1 LQKSYE
7 RYSSEVLDA
16 ASAPVRLQILKLL
29 TSQGPLPYTE
39 IMTEAKLDPVRD
51 AGKFVYHLKTLRK
64 AGLVTVEKGT
74 KKYSI
79 TELGGIIVEFSRDL
93 EEYAAVKKGRLFVR
107 TSKMAI
113 EEFDRTRIAKSL
125 VTEAGMPQ
133 ALANEVSSEAE
144 ERLLRF
150 GTTYITAPLIRELVN
165 TILVER
171 KLEEYRHRLTR
182 LGLPVND
189 VTSLIR
195 EAGQKHLDSG
205 WVEQS
210 SGTRVTEEYVLL
222 YAMPKPLADA
232 HLSGVIHL
240 EETGSW
246 VLKPSQMF
254 HDPRPFLKEGLP
266 GSEPPSSFEAALA
279 ALTKLVRICESEVS
293 REQILTTIN
302 FYLAPF
308 IRDLE
313 EDRITEAV
321 TLFLSGLNWDG
332 YSNTV
337 PSRVTLGV
345 SNELPGNL
353 RGVAALGPG
362 GRNYGTYDELTGE
375 ASKLSRVIIT
385 ASSRVSTRTPLVNP
399 SIILNI
405 SKDKAQHPETAE
417 SEAFESSSR
426 FSTPNYLIQD
436 TNNPLIISSEGCVF
450 QSGSDKDWLAR
461 GAIVGT
467 VLLNTPRA
475 AYQGARRDEKF
486 LAAIRQGALDAV
498 KALELRRSSI
508 EQRMKEGLLPLLSWQ
523 PDGQAYYGSN
533 PVTAELGLTGL
544 GEAVKYHTQSEL
556 GGRQTTSL
564 LKRIYETVKQAAEE
578 SETPQ
583 LKVRVG
589 LHPSPEAASR
599 LAGIDSE
606 KFGFSTLIYQGS
618 KKYPYYTDVPA
629 MPLDQK
635 ASLAT
640 RASLEAEVQS
650 LFDGGSLL
658 PVRLGPKADPSRLA
672 RVMGQLAE
680 SRVRYLTFAGI
691 LSSCHRCHHTSTG
704 LRSRCENC
712 NSDRLTILAGRSGRL
727 APIDIWAE
735 AFQKEADK
743 LALSD
748 LN

>member
-1 LQKSYE
+1 MQKSYE

-29 TSQGPLPYTE
+29 TSRGPLPYTE

-79 TELGGIIVEFSRDL
+79 TELGGILVEFSRDL

-107 TSKMAI
+107 TSKMTI

-125 VTEAGMPQ
+125 VSEAGMPQ

-195 EAGQKHLDSG
+195 EAGLKHLDSG
-205 WVEQS
+205 WVERS

-222 YAMPKPLADA
+222 YAMSKPLADA
-232 HLSGVIHL
+232 HLSGMIHL

-246 VLKPSQMF
+246 VLKPSQLF
-254 HDPRPFLKEGLP
+254 HDPRPFFKEGLP
-266 GSEPPSSFEAALA
+266 GSEPPASLEASLA
-279 ALTKLVRICESEVS
+279 ALTKLARISEGEVS
-293 REQILTTIN
+293 REQVFTGLN
-302 FYLAPF
+302 FILAPF
-308 IRDLE
+308 VKDLDE
-313 EDRITEAV
+313 ERIIESIA
-321 TLFLSGLNWDG
+321 LFLAGLNWDG
-332 YSNTV
+332 YSNSL

-345 SNELPGNL
+345 SSDLPRNL
-353 RGVAALGPG
+353 KDAAAIGPDGKKEGVY
-362 GRNYGTYDELTGE
+362 NDYSKE
-375 ASKLSRVIIT
+375 ADKVSRSILT
-385 ASSRVSTRTPLVNP
+385 ASTQVNSRTPLVNP
-399 SIILNI
+399 SIIVNM
-405 SKDKAQHPETAE
+405 SKEQAKHPGTAE
-417 SEAFESSSR
+417 SLAFESSSR

-436 TNNPLIISSEGCVF
+436 SENSTRVSSEGCVF
-450 QSGSDKDWLAR
+450 NSGKDDASSR
-461 GAIVGT
+461 GVIVGT

-475 AYQGARRDEKF
+475 AYQGARKDEKF
-486 LAAIRQGALDAV
+486 LSGIHQAAVDAV
-498 KALELRRSSI
+498 KTLELRRSSI
-508 EQRMKEGLLPLLSWQ
+508 DQRMKEGLLPLLSWQ
-523 PDGQAYYGSN
+523 PDGQAYYGPN
-533 PVTAELGLTGL
+533 PAIAEIGLLGL
-544 GEAVKYHTQSEL
+544 GEALKYHTQSDI
-556 GGRQTTSL
+556 GGKQSSQL
-564 LKRIYETVKQAAEE
+564 LKRIFDSVRQAVSE
-578 SETPQ
+578 SETPH
-583 LKVRVG
+583 LRIRVG

-599 LAGIDSE
+599 LASIDSE
-606 KFGFSTLIYQGS
+606 RFGFSTLVYQGS
-618 KKYPYYTDVPA
+618 KKYPYYTDIPAVP
-629 MPLDQK
+629 LNQK
-635 ASLAT
+635 ASLSN
-640 RASLEAEVQS
+640 RASIEAEIQN

-658 PVRLGPKADPSRLA
+658 PVRLGTKADTTRIA
-672 RVMGQLAE
+672 QTTNQLAE
-680 SRVRYLTFAGI
+680 AGVRYFTYAGI

-704 LRSRCENC
+704 YRSHCEKC
-712 NSDRLTILAGRSGRL
+712 NSDKLTILAGRSGRL
-727 APIDIWAE
+727 TPIDTWPDAL
-735 AFQKEADK
+735 QKETDE
-743 LALSD
+743 LAISD